1 MAPVFPEDRK
11 RYGLHGGRQPPNS
24 DSETENSI
32 SETENSISDND
43 SDDSVPIQLPVDDM
57 DDIPGLG
64 VPSSSSRIRDA
75 TVVLN
80 TPDFRVTMAECGF
93 KRQNKF
99 RYEDHQFRI
108 QFNKTS
114 TRNRPAFKC
123 MEIFREVIKT
133 VVYKLRNKFRNQNC
147 CYVWLTLL
155 SADVPGG
162 IPLGK
167 AQDLLL
173 FQETKF
179 NF

>member
-11 RYGLHGGRQPPNS
+11 RYGLQGGRQPPNS
-24 DSETENSI
+24 D

-43 SDDSVPIQLPVDDM
+43 SDDSVPINLPV

-80 TPDFRVTMAECGF
+80 TPDFRVTMAETGF

-99 RYEDHQFRI
+99 RFEDHQFRI

-167 AQDLLL
+167 PQDLLL